1 MVKHVS
7 IRDQT
12 SAGDGPSEAPRHDEF
27 ATPIKEVLVALVE
40 VWVELW
46 VFSDHLLELVPS
58 LLHFLLHM
66 YEFIHQGFILYATYI
81 PHSPLEHRVLFHHV
95 QIGVPEG
102 PFAQQL
108 VPKDEK
114 GQAIELCI
122 SGFFIVKEVRVGLEY
137 FFELRVED
145 LVGADDQF
153 IGDSDDDFV
162 SWDVLDGGDAGES
175 LVPKSSGIAHLVADQ
190 GPV

>member
-7 IRDQT
+7 IRDQAST
-12 SAGDGPSEAPRHDEF
+12 GDGPSEAPCHDEF

-40 VWVELW
+40 VGVELW
-46 VFSDHLLELVPS
+46 VFTDHLLELVPS

-66 YEFIHQGFILYATYI
+66 DEFIHQGFILNATYI

-102 PFAQQL
+102 LFAQQL

-122 SGFFIVKEVRVGLEY
+122 CGFFIVEEVWVSLEN
-137 FFELRVED
+137 FSELRVIH
-145 LVGADDQF
+145 LVGADDQL
-153 IGDSDDDFV
+153 IGDGDDDFV

-175 LVPKSSGIAHLVADQ
+175 LVPKGSGIAHLIADQ